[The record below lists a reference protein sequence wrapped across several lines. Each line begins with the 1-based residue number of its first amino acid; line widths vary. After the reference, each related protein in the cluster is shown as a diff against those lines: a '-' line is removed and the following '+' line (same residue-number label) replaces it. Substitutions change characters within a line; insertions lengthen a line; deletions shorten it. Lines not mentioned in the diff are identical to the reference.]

1 MTTTAEVAIEPLS
14 KAIGAKISG
23 VDLRAPIDETL
34 AEVLRETFSFYS
46 VLCLPEQE
54 IEADHQADFAALF
67 GKVDR
72 SPHRPT
78 ENPNER
84 QSSRGVM
91 YVSNIKENGVA
102 IGVLPDG
109 EMHFH
114 SDGSHRENP
123 YRATTLFAIKV
134 PNDGGQTMFANMST
148 AYDALDAETKARLD
162 GLSANHV
169 FNYNKTRR
177 EDIPKDAEAHAEH
190 PLVRTHP
197 ATGRRSLYVSRLMT
211 ARINGMAPAESEAL
225 LLRLIDHCEQPEFI
239 YEHDWTP
246 GDLVIWDNRCV
257 NHARRDFPP
266 EQERMLRRYTVSE
279 PGTSDDE
286 V

>member
-1 MTTTAEVAIEPLS
+1 MSSPQGLLIEPLS
-14 KAIGAKISG
+14 EALGARVTGIDVG
-23 VDLRAPIDETL
+23 QPIDNSS
-34 AEVLRETFSFYS
+34 ADVLREAFSYYS
-46 VLCLPEQE
+46 VLCLPDQE
-54 IEADHQADFAALF
+54 IDSDHQAEFAALF

-78 ENPNER
+78 DNPNER

-91 YVSNIKENGVA
+91 YVSNIKKDGKH

-123 YRATTLFAIKV
+123 YRATTLYAIKV
-134 PNDGGQTMFANMST
+134 PSSGGQTMFANLAA
-148 AYDALDAETKARLD
+148 AYDALDLETKNLVN
-162 GLSANHV
+162 GLTANHV

-177 EDIPKDAEAHAEH
+177 EDIPKDAEAYASH
-190 PLVRTHP
+190 PLVREHP
-197 ATGRRSLYVSRLMT
+197 VTGRKSLYLSRLMT
-211 ARINGMAPAESEAL
+211 TRINELDPEKSEAL
-225 LLRLIDHCEQPEFI
+225 LLRLIDHCESEKFI
-239 YEHDWTP
+239 YEHDWRP
-246 GDLVIWDNRCV
+246 LDLVIWDNRSV

-266 EQERMLRRYTVSE
+266 EQERLLRRYTVSE
-279 PGTSDDE
+279 PGTSDNE